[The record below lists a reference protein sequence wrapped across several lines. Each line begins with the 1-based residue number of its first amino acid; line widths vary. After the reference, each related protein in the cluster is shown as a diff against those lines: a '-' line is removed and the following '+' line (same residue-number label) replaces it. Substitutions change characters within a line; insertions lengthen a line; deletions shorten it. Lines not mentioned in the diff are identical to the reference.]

1 MRIWKESSW
10 TYFEIVDGHRRLVEV
25 TNTIERVPSILSI
38 LTEHLLSDLS
48 EYQKCILKKHKK
60 LDDDRQELVKRL
72 ENAKKKG
79 YVELIHDYKKRVDDI
94 EGEMRKYEDLAVT
107 VSTLIERLKA
117 LLPTLNEFIELRR
130 KVWVGREW

>member
-130 KVWVGREW
+130 KVWVGRDW